1 MHSTTDPPRADFVV
15 VVETNLARGPVSQGS
30 S

>member
-1 MHSTTDPPRADFVV
+1 MHSTTDPPRADFV